1 MPTAVAE
8 RLLGRHLRVGCEA
21 NIYLSSPK
29 ATRTV
34 AFTGGVIRQ
43 DGTLSGGHVFAF
55 VLHGLQDD
63 PGVFEC
69 M

>member
-1 MPTAVAE
+1 MPTAEAE
-8 RLLGRHLRVGCEA
+8 RLLGRHLRVGCEP
-21 NIYLSSPK
+21 NIYLSSSK
-29 ATRTV
+29 ATLTV
-34 AFTGGVIRQ
+34 AFSGRTR
-43 DGTLSGGHVFAF
+43 SGGHVFAF

>member
-8 RLLGRHLRVGCEA
+8 RLLGRRLRVGCEA

-29 ATRTV
+29 ATLTI

-43 DGTLSGGHVFAF
+43 DRTLSGGHVFAL
-55 VLHGLQDD
+55 VLRGLHDD